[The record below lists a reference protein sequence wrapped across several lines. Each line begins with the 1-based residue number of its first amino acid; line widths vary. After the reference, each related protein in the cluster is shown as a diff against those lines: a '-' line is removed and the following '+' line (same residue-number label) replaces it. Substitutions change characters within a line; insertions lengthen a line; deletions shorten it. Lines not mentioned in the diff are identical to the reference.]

1 MHSRNKFEGY
11 RYQES
16 LEIARGCGKTRNNVG
31 AWCLRISAG
40 ELAVL
45 RYIATATAKKE
56 LLLPLNLQ
64 RLCGKLL
71 PKKRGLRELLC
82 YSLGV
87 VLLTRSGAANATRL
101 WWKLA
106 ATTAI
111 AKSGSSFLSTATGNA

>member
-1 MHSRNKFEGY
+1 M
-11 RYQES
+11 
-16 LEIARGCGKTRNNVG
+16 
-31 AWCLRISAG
+31 
-40 ELAVL
+40 L
-45 RYIATATAKKE
+45 RYIATATAKKK

-87 VLLTRSGAANATRL
+87 ALLTKSGAANATRL

-106 ATTAI
+106 ATAAI
-111 AKSGSSFLSTATGNA
+111 AKIWSSFLSTATGNPKAAEYRSGSSGGATQQR